1 MSSAVLI
8 YKARGYNKRTDG
20 NRTVKNKAHVEYIA
34 TRPGAWKEP
43 EQDSALFGSF
53 NRQYLDVI
61 SVDEGMQKIAEVT
74 DRYKTTYRDVI
85 SFTSEQAA
93 HLGLN
98 TLSDWKKYVKEQVL
112 VIAKERGIKLES
124 LEWEAAIHKKKGQ
137 PHAHIVMWDK
147 SNAIQPNKLPPE
159 LYKKTR
165 EKLIQNTY
173 KEEFQEFFKAQN
185 EAKNALRAD
194 SREILKGF
202 EEYLTL
208 QRINTY
214 DVNDYLDG
222 VIQFDV
228 SGLSSFD
235 ILDTPNIE
243 DILKEYLRVRMEVLN
258 HKGRL
263 AYEDLA
269 PERKLMVDNFVK
281 MLLNSNDKLKALVD
295 NFVLSHIE
303 VFKFYSAKENELK
316 YQSGKYSNIAV
327 KMIANALLQTMKD
340 YQFED
345 SLQTGVDGQRQA
357 EYITGGILAAFANL
371 ARLTRQNNIKCA
383 EYNSMAK
390 SGDLSK
396 EAIRELIKQRKDRG
410 LEI

>member
-1 MSSAVLI
+1 M
-8 YKARGYNKRTDG
+8 
-20 NRTVKNKAHVEYIA
+20 
-34 TRPGAWKEP
+34 
-43 EQDSALFGSF
+43 
-53 NRQYLDVI
+53 
-61 SVDEGMQKIAEVT
+61 
-74 DRYKTTYRDVI
+74 I

-98 TLSDWKKYVKEQVL
+98 TLADWKKYVKEQVL
-112 VIAKERGIKLES
+112 VIAKERGIKYEN
-124 LEWEAAIHKKKGQ
+124 LEWEAAVHDKKGQ
-137 PHAHIVMWDK
+137 PHTHIIMWDN
-147 SNAIQPNKLPPE
+147 SNAVQPNKLPPE

-316 YQSGKYSNIAV
+316 YQSGNIP
-327 KMIANALLQTMKD
+327 ISQ
-340 YQFED
+340 
-345 SLQTGVDGQRQA
+345 
-357 EYITGGILAAFANL
+357 
-371 ARLTRQNNIKCA
+371 
-383 EYNSMAK
+383 
-390 SGDLSK
+390 SK
-396 EAIRELIKQRKDRG
+396 
-410 LEI
+410 